1 MKSSMNTQ
9 TNYIF
14 RLNFYFWELLRRWAE
29 TSWKS
34 LSSAAPYFLSF
45 WVVSNSEAP
54 LVIPSCNTDPVLPHG
69 TLFLLI
75 FDSLW
80 ALISFISIFSLLT
93 SNFWSFSRRE
103 AGYWWDL
110 ICSRLF
116 SVSVLSFALARFH
129 NMVANDE
136 HFCRAEFTLLFI
148 FRFVFD
154 SRECFSFLNVS
165 S

>member
-1 MKSSMNTQ
+1 MIGPQ
-9 TNYIF
+9 WRF
-14 RLNFYFWELLRRWAE
+14 DLL
-29 TSWKS
+29 
-34 LSSAAPYFLSF
+34 
-45 WVVSNSEAP
+45 P
-54 LVIPSCNTDPVLPHG
+54 LV
-69 TLFLLI
+69 
-75 FDSLW
+75 
-80 ALISFISIFSLLT
+80 
-93 SNFWSFSRRE
+93 
-103 AGYWWDL
+103 
-110 ICSRLF
+110 